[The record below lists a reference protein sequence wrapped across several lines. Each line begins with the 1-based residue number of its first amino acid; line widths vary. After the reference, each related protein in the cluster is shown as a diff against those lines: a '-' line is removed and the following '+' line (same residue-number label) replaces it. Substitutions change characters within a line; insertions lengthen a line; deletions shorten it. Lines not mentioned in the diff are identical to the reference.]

1 MYLSETND
9 CLGYSKGFLDEKTAE
24 KMRKEEEKIREMAK
38 AMEKE
43 EHQQA
48 KAAKSGDTK
57 QSVASLACLCCI
69 THTSAAASL
78 IRLPSSGRP
87 NMHRQR

>member
-1 MYLSETND
+1 MYPSETNL
-9 CLGYSKGFLDEKTAE
+9 CLGYSKGFIDEKTAE

-48 KAAKSGDTK
+48 KAARSGDTK
-57 QSVASLACLCCI
+57 QSVALLSRLCV
-69 THTSAAASL
+69 
-78 IRLPSSGRP
+78 
-87 NMHRQR
+87 

>member
-1 MYLSETND
+1 MYPSETNV
-9 CLGYSKGFLDEKTAE
+9 CFGYSKGFIDEKTAE
-24 KMRKEEEKIREMAK
+24 KMRKEEAKIREVAK

-57 QSVASLACLCCI
+57 QSVALLAHLSCM
-69 THTSAAASL
+69 TYTSAASL
-78 IRLPSSGRP
+78 IRLRSSGRP